1 MMFHFSLTHVP
12 ALTVLFIM
20 YLTLASVFSKMAL
33 FKRAWQILKVHYA
46 TLYVNIRFTFLKV
59 EKLNFD
65 T

>member
-33 FKRAWQILKVHYA
+33 FKSAWQILKVHYA
-46 TLYVNIRFTFLKV
+46 TLLMF
-59 EKLNFD
+59 
-65 T
+65 

>member
-46 TLYVNIRFTFLKV
+46 TLLMF
-59 EKLNFD
+59 
-65 T
+65 